1 MKHILSFLFA
11 ASMLLLPL
19 RVHSQQDSVA
29 VADTM
34 SDYVEFLVPSYEH
47 LGKIISDP
55 SSRFYYPT
63 LLKRFEEADTT
74 LTIEDIHCLYYG
86 YVLQKDYDPY
96 IHLDEED
103 QARDILNPERI
114 TIKEAQKALKL
125 LDRAVKKAPMHLRLY
140 MYRHYANAKV
150 YGIDSKQAA
159 DDAFRYVALISAIA
173 ASGDGSD
180 FATAF
185 HVAIVS
191 HSYNFMS
198 YFGLKS
204 TGQSLQYDEGQQFDV
219 FSLEENEHGL
229 ENLYV
234 NVTPCM
240 NYLSKMFTMDEDD
253 DALSEGA
260 VDQFDISV
268 GRKLTIKLDKKRKG
282 EYKFRVVKYE
292 SCIDSIGLAGTDSLF
307 VEDGE
312 PNTIVFY
319 CVKSSLASRPSVLLV
334 MKSYCKKMLSYDTF
348 IRLDG
353 SPEFQSTSNSGLLP
367 GVRGVEIWNDPVN
380 SIRIAHIK
388 PAK

>member
-1 MKHILSFLFA
+1 MKHRISILLA
-11 ASMLLLPL
+11 AFVLLLPL

-29 VADTM
+29 VGDTM

-55 SSRFYYPT
+55 SSHFFYPT
-63 LLKRFEEADTT
+63 LLKRFAEADTT

-96 IHLDEED
+96 IRLDEED
-103 QARDILNPERI
+103 QARDILDQEEVDK
-114 TIKEAQKALKL
+114 KEAQKALKL
-125 LDRAVKKAPMHLRLY
+125 LDRAVEKAPMHLRLY
-140 MYRHYANAKV
+140 MYRHYANALV
-150 YGIDSKQAA
+150 YGMDSKQAA

-180 FATAF
+180 YATAF
-185 HVAIVS
+185 HVVVVA
-191 HSYNFMS
+191 HSYDFMN

-204 TGQSLQYDEGQQFDV
+204 TSQSLQYDEGQQFDV
-219 FSLEENEHGL
+219 FSLEENEHDL

-234 NVTPCM
+234 NVTPCL
-240 NYLSKMFTMDEDD
+240 NYLSKMFEMNDDEE
-253 DALSEGA
+253 ALTQGPVE
-260 VDQFDISV
+260 QFDLRI
-268 GRKLTIKLDKKRKG
+268 GRKLTIKLDKKHKG

-292 SCIDSIGLAGTDSLF
+292 SCVDSVGLSSTDSLF

-319 CVKSSLASRPSVLLV
+319 CVKSSLGSQPSVLLV

-353 SPEFQSTSNSGLLP
+353 SSDFQSTSNSGLLP

-380 SIRIAHIK
+380 AIRIAHIK